1 MLKGC
6 VSDMVNFNCALTIE
20 YNGRT
25 KINSKS
31 LLESTYRT
39 CILYI
44 APNLPCVEHAYIY
57 MYESCIHCNLDKQ
70 LKGPVMYSLRIFQ
83 G

>member
-1 MLKGC
+1 
-6 VSDMVNFNCALTIE
+6 MVNFNCALTIE

-25 KINSKS
+25 KTNSKS

-44 APNLPCVEHAYIY
+44 APNLPCVEHAYMY
-57 MYESCIHCNLDKQ
+57 MYESISTKFGHAWIHVVKNIS
-70 LKGPVMYSLRIFQ
+70 Y
-83 G
+83 